1 MPRSGL
7 RLAGELDLGPSS
19 DGSRT
24 VNFVI
29 ALAGAL
35 IPTGAEPRT
44 DGTLAFAHTTT
55 LSMPARVTTI
65 SIPSRTTA
73 VN

>member
-1 MPRSGL
+1 MGGI
-7 RLAGELDLGPSS
+7 RLAGDLFGFES
-19 DGSRT
+19 GQGNRT

-29 ALAGAL
+29 ALTGAL

-65 SIPSRTTA
+65 DIPSRTTA